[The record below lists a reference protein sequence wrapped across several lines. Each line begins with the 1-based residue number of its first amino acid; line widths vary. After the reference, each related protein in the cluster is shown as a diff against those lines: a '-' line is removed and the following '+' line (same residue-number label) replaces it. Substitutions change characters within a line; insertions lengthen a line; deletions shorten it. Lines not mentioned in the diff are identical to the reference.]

1 MFKLDTTKYQSR
13 NFNLNKLILK
23 LNKTMLTDTT
33 ISPKALNLK
42 KQDMLPVVE
51 QSEEPMFEIY

>member
-1 MFKLDTTKYQSR
+1 MFKPDTTKNQPR

-23 LNKTMLTDTT
+23 MNKTMLTDAT
-33 ISPKALNLK
+33 ISPKALNLQ
-42 KQDMLPVVE
+42 KQDMQPVVE